1 MEGKIDRLYV
11 ISHAGKRRLKSLRFR
26 YLSKSIIANCKG
38 DENSFEYVNFRGAHF
53 SRSSFK
59 GSVFKGC
66 DFWGTTFKKCKFN
79 NAVFEDCVFQGCRFK
94 NCDFSGAQV
103 RYSCIVNT
111 NTEECRDLNI
121 DDSTLVLKKYPEVDI
136 QKSLLTPLERQKE
149 NKYLRKTKVLWISDK
164 RLNYLNLFLLLRKYS
179 SEQIE
184 AYLSQINNRKARL
197 LTTYGS
203 LNSGLRKY
211 VKSSII
217 TKSRPTQSRGCDANG
232 LGFKDWGL

>member
-59 GSVFKGC
+59 GSIFKGC

-79 NAVFEDCVFQGCRFK
+79 NAVFEDCVFQGCKFK

-103 RYSCIVNT
+103 QYSCIVNT
-111 NTEECRDLNI
+111 NTEECRDLHLH
-121 DDSTLVLKKYPEVDI
+121 DSTLTLKKYPDVDI
-136 QKSLLTPLERQKE
+136 QESLLVSLERQKE
-149 NKYLRKTKVLWISDK
+149 NVYLRKTKVLWISDK
-164 RLNYLNLFLLLRKYS
+164 RLNHLNLFLLLRKYS
-179 SEQIE
+179 PDQIE
-184 AYLSQINNRKARL
+184 DYLNQMNNRKARK

-203 LNSGLRKY
+203 LNNGLHRY

-217 TKSRPTQSRGCDANG
+217 T
-232 LGFKDWGL
+232 